1 MGRNNQQRRAAKAR
15 ARAKDRRS
23 SPTPSGSG
31 SGSAFGMPGAG
42 PSGWPFAG
50 PTSGW
55 VSDDELAMS
64 WLHRLMRLTDEGQRE
79 RAEEAFF
86 EVSASLA
93 TPGGRRSLVG
103 HLNRM
108 LTDGV
113 QDAWRLGWQPADL
126 LRLAARNLG
135 AIGSAVVGDAV
146 AAQLGRYA
154 AQTVTPSWH
163 DQLTQAGAGV
173 WWPRDTDPLTAR
185 ASSAPD
191 GLVTV
196 LTEAVRAADFL
207 AGLPGLQRLD
217 PLPGTWRPA
226 RHTGAGRGEQAAPVD
241 ARLLDRVRALLAKA
255 ESTTFEAEAETFTAG
270 AQSLMARHS
279 IDQAMLA
286 ASSERLPD
294 DGPTARRVGIDRPY
308 ETPKV
313 LLLDV
318 VAKAN
323 RCRTVWSESLGFVT
337 VIGFPTDLQA
347 SETIFT
353 SLLLQSTRAMTR
365 HGSRTTRGGQSRTR
379 SFRQSFLTAFAH
391 RIGQRL
397 SGVTEEETASAR
409 AREGGAETRAAG
421 PGRDLVH
428 VLAERATEVDATVDE
443 LFPQMV
449 HRSAGSANDH
459 EGWWAGVQAAD
470 SATLFGAAE
479 QLEAGG

>member
-15 ARAKDRRS
+15 AKAKDRRS
-23 SPTPSGSG
+23 STP

-55 VSDDELAMS
+55 ASDDELAMS
-64 WLHRLMRLTDEGQRE
+64 WLHRLMRLNDEGQRE
-79 RAEEAFF
+79 RAEEASF
-86 EVSASLA
+86 EVSAILA
-93 TPGGRRSLVG
+93 SPGGRRSLVG
-103 HLNRM
+103 QLNRM

-113 QDAWRLGWQPADL
+113 HDAWRLGWQPADL

-146 AAQLGRYA
+146 AAQLSRYA

-191 GLVTV
+191 GLVSV
-196 LTEAVRAADFL
+196 LTEAVRAADLL
-207 AGLPGLQRLD
+207 AGLPTLQRLD

-226 RHTGAGRGEQAAPVD
+226 RHTGAGRGERAAPVD

-294 DGPTARRVGIDRPY
+294 DGPSARRVGIDRPY

-318 VAKAN
+318 VATAN

-337 VIGFPTDLQA
+337 VIGFPSDLEA

-409 AREGGAETRAAG
+409 ARAREGGAEARAAG
-421 PGRDLVH
+421 PSRDLVH
-428 VLAERATEVDATVDE
+428 VLAERANEVDATVDE

-449 HRSAGSANDH
+449 HRSAGAANDH

>member
-15 ARAKDRRS
+15 AKAKARGTS
-23 SPTPSGSG
+23 SPP
-31 SGSAFGMPGAG
+31 SGSAFGMPGGG

-55 VSDDELAMS
+55 ASDDELAMS

-79 RAEEAFF
+79 RAEEASF
-86 EVSASLA
+86 EVSAILA
-93 TPGGRRSLVG
+93 SPGGRRSLVG
-103 HLNRM
+103 QLNRM

-113 QDAWRLGWQPADL
+113 QDAWRHGWQPADL

-135 AIGSAVVGDAV
+135 AVGSAVLGDAV

-163 DQLTQAGAGV
+163 DQLTQAGAAV
-173 WWPRDTDPLTAR
+173 WWPRDTDPLNAR
-185 ASSAPD
+185 ASSAPG

-286 ASSERLPD
+286 ASSERLPV
-294 DGPTARRVGIDRPY
+294 DGPSARRVGIDRPY

-313 LLLDV
+313 LLLDA
-318 VAKAN
+318 VATAN
-323 RCRTVWSESLGFVT
+323 RCRTVWSESLCFVT
-337 VIGFPTDLQA
+337 VIGFPADLEA
-347 SETIFT
+347 TETIFT

-365 HGSRTTRGGQSRTR
+365 HGSRTTHGGQSRTR

-397 SGVTEEETASAR
+397 RGVTEEETASAR
-409 AREGGAETRAAG
+409 AREGGAETRRTG
-421 PGRDLVH
+421 PSRDLVH
-428 VLAERATEVDATVDE
+428 VLAERATEVDATVDA
-443 LFPQMV
+443 LFPEMV
-449 HRSAGSANDH
+449 HRPAGSANDH

-470 SATLFGAAE
+470 SATLSGAAE